1 MTSRGPT
8 LAFFF
13 AFVFFTGALVYWVLQ
28 QPGVRRAPQGEK
40 APNPPAS
47 GALEPRSG
55 TPASSTAR
63 LGKQIEAGSE
73 TGAPV
78 EGESSRSEPRRTT
91 NDTATADGRATTGAA
106 SAIRGEPIRPLT
118 RATGAVQQSSS
129 VAATGAAVR
138 VEPAQPRIQ
147 PAARSIPADGANL
160 GWDVLS
166 GFKFDVYEVAS
177 ETSAGRPLV
186 TTDDP
191 IPDDVKAWNG
201 RRVTVEGFIL
211 PLRTRQRQ
219 VTEFLLLRDQGTCCF
234 GPKAQI
240 NHFIRVKYF
249 QGFRPNAPVPY
260 RATGVLR
267 VGEIRV
273 QGYLTGIYEMDASH
287 VEAGEED

>member
-13 AFVFFTGALVYWVLQ
+13 AFIFFSGALVYWVLQ
-28 QPGVRRAPQGEK
+28 QPGVRRASQGEN
-40 APNPPAS
+40 APNSFAPGTPEPRRGAPAS
-47 GALEPRSG
+47 G
-55 TPASSTAR
+55 TAR
-63 LGKQIEAGSE
+63 LGKQTGAGSE
-73 TGAPV
+73 TGPPV
-78 EGESSRSEPRRTT
+78 LRE
-91 NDTATADGRATTGAA
+91 A

-118 RATGAVQQSSS
+118 QTNGSMPQTISRPSDASSLSTTGRVSRSEGTS
-129 VAATGAAVR
+129 DAATRTARAV
-138 VEPAQPRIQ
+138 PT
-147 PAARSIPADGANL
+147 DGATL
-160 GWDVLS
+160 DWEVLS
-166 GFKFDVYEVAS
+166 GFKFDVYEIAS
-177 ETSAGRPLV
+177 ENAPGRPLL
-186 TTDDP
+186 TSDDP

-201 RRVTVEGFIL
+201 RRVTVEGFVL

-219 VTEFLLLRDQGTCCF
+219 VTEFLLLRDQGSCCF